1 MAIPSGENDDIHVL
15 VLNLLGAFS
24 HLQEYA
30 DTMVARR
37 FFDKQIP
44 KVADF
49 VWKRAVSRI
58 KDEERID
65 LFLAIAEEL
74 DTDAELD
81 SAKAV
86 FMRAKRLRDKVAH
99 SASISANGEGRLTIS
114 KTLVSSFSEP
124 KPDPTE
130 VERGQI
136 LAAIHDCGWVQA
148 QMTYVMYAG
157 KYYVKMY
164 LGSVEL
170 EVLKPPGTP
179 EQWDGN
185 SYRRARESL

>member
-1 MAIPSGENDDIHVL
+1 MTTPSGDNDIHAL

-24 HLQEYA
+24 NLQDYA

-58 KDEERID
+58 KDEERIN

-81 SAKAV
+81 SIKAV
-86 FMRAKRLRDKVAH
+86 FMRAKRLRDNVAH
-99 SASISANGEGRLTIS
+99 SASISANGEGRLMIS
-114 KTLVSSFSEP
+114 KTLVSSLQEP
-124 KPDPTE
+124 TPDPTE

-136 LAAIHDCGWVQA
+136 LAAIHDCRWVHA

-157 KYYVKMY
+157 NYYVKLY

-185 SYRRARESL
+185 PFRRVGESR